1 MDKDFEVML
10 KYFLEAKKTID
21 TADKVIQDQA
31 EIIEHLKELI
41 ELNNKMN
48 ELEIKKLLQP
58 SLN

>member
-21 TADKVIQDQA
+21 TADKVIRDQA

-48 ELEIKKLLQP
+48 ELDIKKLLTP

>member
-1 MDKDFEVML
+1 MDKDFETLL
-10 KYFLEAKKTID
+10 KHFLKAKETID
-21 TADKVIQDQA
+21 TADMVIRDQA
-31 EIIEHLKELI
+31 EIIEHLKELV